1 MEGGSKV
8 FFPLRLSGFLWIVI
22 SQEFPHH
29 QYFSK
34 KLTIFIAELFICHE
48 IAE

>member
-8 FFPLRLSGFLWIVI
+8 FFPLSLNGFLWIMI

-29 QYFSK
+29 QCFSK
-34 KLTIFIAELFICHE
+34 KLTIFKADLFICHE
-48 IAE
+48 MAD